1 MKKRSLGMLI
11 AILLTAVFWLL
22 TAAFALGTNVSPRS
36 YWLPSPMR
44 VEGTD
49 KTMNA
54 GVTIDLDR
62 TLTSPE
68 GEGKTYDVS
77 RIYVFIGRAYTSDEK
92 GNVSVNF
99 DFKTTSQATDEYL
112 RRVTAEIPAD
122 HGNARYRY
130 YKVFDAAEEGT
141 DPLNY
146 KRVKVNTAYSFEFYE
161 VVFTDE
167 KGRAFAIEN
176 AVVDET
182 AYGDHATRFAAALT
196 DEQRTFRSSGAG
208 AYVLSERE
216 CDALA
221 AADSLL
227 TGSGYAVGSAPLSSL
242 LNAAGVAIFGRN
254 TFGIRFSAFLFG
266 FLSLLAVANL
276 AKKLFLK
283 ESFAVCAVVLA
294 VAGGGLFA
302 AAISSSPAVYAAF
315 FLLMAISLA
324 VSFFGNAYSFGNFR
338 ASSINVCLTGLF
350 FGLSAACAPQTIFCF
365 LAFALIYAVSLRR
378 RYLEYKAEE
387 KAASGLAKE
396 DAYQRYRRSA
406 LGAGGS
412 IAFGFVLIPFLV
424 WLISFAIVSS
434 DATAFYGKGFLETSS
449 AMFGGAFVRAYRENP
464 FLFLVGFGKE
474 NAGVGVL
481 FFNKVVSIASLCGL
495 LYTTAVVLIG
505 GKCRRF
511 AEERKR
517 IRNKYRI
524 VTFAFL
530 ASLLPLA
537 LGFQTGIADYAL
549 SSVLYAMYIPLA
561 AAALKERKKAAIVS
575 VCVSVAALIV
585 FAAAYPGYCGF
596 AVSSA
601 WRALLFG
608 WQAV

>member
-1 MKKRSLGMLI
+1 M
-11 AILLTAVFWLL
+11 
-22 TAAFALGTNVSPRS
+22 
-36 YWLPSPMR
+36 
-44 VEGTD
+44 
-49 KTMNA
+49 
-54 GVTIDLDR
+54 
-62 TLTSPE
+62 
-68 GEGKTYDVS
+68 
-77 RIYVFIGRAYTSDEK
+77 
-92 GNVSVNF
+92 
-99 DFKTTSQATDEYL
+99 
-112 RRVTAEIPAD
+112 
-122 HGNARYRY
+122 
-130 YKVFDAAEEGT
+130 
-141 DPLNY
+141 
-146 KRVKVNTAYSFEFYE
+146 
-161 VVFTDE
+161 
-167 KGRAFAIEN
+167 
-176 AVVDET
+176 
-182 AYGDHATRFAAALT
+182 
-196 DEQRTFRSSGAG
+196 
-208 AYVLSERE
+208 
-216 CDALA
+216 
-221 AADSLL
+221 
-227 TGSGYAVGSAPLSSL
+227 
-242 LNAAGVAIFGRN
+242 
-254 TFGIRFSAFLFG
+254 
-266 FLSLLAVANL
+266 
-276 AKKLFLK
+276 
-283 ESFAVCAVVLA
+283 
-294 VAGGGLFA
+294 
-302 AAISSSPAVYAAF
+302 
-315 FLLMAISLA
+315 
-324 VSFFGNAYSFGNFR
+324 
-338 ASSINVCLTGLF
+338 
-350 FGLSAACAPQTIFCF
+350 ACAPQTIFCF

-434 DATAFYGKGFLETSS
+434 NATAFSGKGFPETSS
-449 AMFGGAFVRAYRENP
+449 AMFGGVFVRAYRENS

-474 NAGVGVL
+474 NAGAGVL
-481 FFNKVVSIASLCGL
+481 FFNKVVSIVSLCGL

-561 AAALKERKKAAIVS
+561 AAALKERKKSAIVS
-575 VCVSVAALIV
+575 VCVAAAALIV

-596 AVSSA
+596 AVSPA

>member
-1 MKKRSLGMLI
+1 MKFYDRAVRLSAERSDRSGKNLRGRRLSLRRSDFQAGLPGGTHEKTI
-11 AILLTAVFWLL
+11 AWHVDRDPSYSRFLAFNRGVCSRNERFAEVLLV
-22 TAAFALGTNVSPRS
+22 AFAYARRRNGQNDECRRYDRSRQNVDLSRGRGKNLRRFPH
-36 YWLPSPMR
+36 LR
-44 VEGTD
+44 VY
-49 KTMNA
+49 
-54 GVTIDLDR
+54 R
-62 TLTSPE
+62 
-68 GEGKTYDVS
+68 
-77 RIYVFIGRAYTSDEK
+77 
-92 GNVSVNF
+92 
-99 DFKTTSQATDEYL
+99 TDEYL

-161 VVFTDE
+161 VVFTD
-167 KGRAFAIEN
+167 KNGRAFAIEN

-196 DEQRTFRSSGAG
+196 DEQRTFRSSGTG
-208 AYVLSERE
+208 AYVLSEGE

-266 FLSLLAVANL
+266 FLSLLAAANL

-283 ESFAVCAVVLA
+283 DSFAVCTVVLA

-302 AAISSSPAVYAAF
+302 AAISSSSAVYAAF
-315 FLLMAISLA
+315 FLLMALSLA

-350 FGLSAACAPQTIFCF
+350 FGFSAACAPQTVFCF
-365 LAFALIYAVSLRR
+365 PAFALIYAVSLRR

-434 DATAFYGKGFLETSS
+434 NATAFGGKGFRETSS
-449 AMFGGAFVRAYRENP
+449 AMFGGAFIRAYRENP

-474 NAGVGVL
+474 NAGAGVL
-481 FFNKVVSIASLCGL
+481 FFNKVVSIASLCG
-495 LYTTAVVLIG
+495 VL
-505 GKCRRF
+505 
-511 AEERKR
+511 
-517 IRNKYRI
+517 
-524 VTFAFL
+524 
-530 ASLLPLA
+530 
-537 LGFQTGIADYAL
+537 
-549 SSVLYAMYIPLA
+549 
-561 AAALKERKKAAIVS
+561 
-575 VCVSVAALIV
+575 
-585 FAAAYPGYCGF
+585 
-596 AVSSA
+596 
-601 WRALLFG
+601 
-608 WQAV
+608 